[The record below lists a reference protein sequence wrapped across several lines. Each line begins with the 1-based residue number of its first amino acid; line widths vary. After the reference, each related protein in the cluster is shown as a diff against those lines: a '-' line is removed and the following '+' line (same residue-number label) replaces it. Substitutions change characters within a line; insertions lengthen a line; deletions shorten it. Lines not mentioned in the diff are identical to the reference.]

1 MCLAI
6 PMKIDEI
13 DGEWAV
19 VREGPVK
26 KRVNV
31 SFTPKAAVGDYII
44 IHAGFAISIMS
55 EKEAK
60 GALEAYEELRK
71 AFY

>member
-6 PMKIDEI
+6 PMQIEEI
-13 DGEWAV
+13 NGEWAMV
-19 VREGPVK
+19 KEGTVTK
-26 KRVNV
+26 KVNV
-31 SFTPKAAVGDYII
+31 SFTPKAVVGDYII

-55 EKEAK
+55 AEEAK
-60 GALEAYEELRK
+60 NSLKAYEELRK

>member
-1 MCLAI
+1 MQI
-6 PMKIDEI
+6 EKIN
-13 DGEWAV
+13 GEWAI
-19 VREGPVK
+19 VREGPIK
-26 KRVNV
+26 KKVNV
-31 SFTPKAAVGDYII
+31 SFTPKAVVGDYII

-60 GALEAYEELRK
+60 EALEAYEELRK